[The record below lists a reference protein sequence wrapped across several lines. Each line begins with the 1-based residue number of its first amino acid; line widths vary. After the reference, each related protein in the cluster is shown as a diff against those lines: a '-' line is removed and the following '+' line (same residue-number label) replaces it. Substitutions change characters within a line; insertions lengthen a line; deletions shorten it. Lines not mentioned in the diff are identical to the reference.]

1 MHTVT
6 SRDGTKIAYTREGSG
21 PSVVLVG
28 GALDDGSEN
37 ATLIPALAERFT
49 VLNYAR
55 RGRDGSGDSQ
65 PHSLAREIEDLRSV
79 ISSAGESA
87 HLFGASSGGAL
98 ALEAAASG
106 VSALSIAVYDV
117 PYSVTPE
124 AVGAWQTYAA
134 QLRDALA
141 EDDRNRAI
149 ELFMGV
155 AGLPQEAIAE
165 AKSSP
170 HWAPLLPIA
179 HTLAYDAACLN
190 DGSPPRTRLSSIS
203 QPVLLI
209 TRAEQAAAAMSD
221 IAFFTAAADAVAQ
234 VIENAERITV
244 PAPSHVVDPETLAPV
259 LTNFFGSPRSGRG

>member
-6 SRDGTKIAYTREGSG
+6 SRDGTKIAYTRHGSG

-28 GALDDGSEN
+28 GALDDGAEN

-49 VLNYAR
+49 VVNYAR
-55 RGRDGSGDSQ
+55 RGRDGSGDTQ
-65 PHSLAREIEDLRSV
+65 PHSLAREIEDLTAV
-79 ISSAGESA
+79 ISSAGGSA

-124 AVGAWQTYAA
+124 AVGVWQTYVA

-141 EDDRNRAI
+141 EDDRDRAI

-170 HWAPLLPIA
+170 YWTPLLPIA

-190 DGSPPRTRLSSIS
+190 DGSPPRAWLSSIS

-209 TRAEQAAAAMSD
+209 TRVEQDAAMSD

-234 VIENAERITV
+234 VIENAKRITV

-259 LTNFFGSPRSGRG
+259 LTNFFGSPRSGRE

>member
-1 MHTVT
+1 MDTVT

-49 VLNYAR
+49 VINYAR
-55 RGRDGSGDSQ
+55 RGRDGSGDTP
-65 PHSLAREIEDLRSV
+65 PHSLTREIEDLTAV
-79 ISSAGESA
+79 ISSAGGSA

-106 VSALSIAVYDV
+106 VNAPSIAVYDV
-117 PYSVTPE
+117 PYSVAPD
-124 AVGAWQTYAA
+124 AVSAWQTYVA

-141 EDDRNRAI
+141 EDDRDRAI

-165 AKSSP
+165 AKSSQY
-170 HWAPLLPIA
+170 WAPLLPIA

-190 DGSPPRTRLSSIS
+190 DGSPPRTRMSSIS

-209 TRAEQAAAAMSD
+209 TRLEQDAAMSD
-221 IAFFTAAADAVAQ
+221 VAFFTAAADAVAGL
-234 VIENAERITV
+234 IRNAKRITV
-244 PAPSHVVDPETLAPV
+244 PAPSHVVDPETLAPA
-259 LTNFFGSPRSGRG
+259 LTDFFGSAGR